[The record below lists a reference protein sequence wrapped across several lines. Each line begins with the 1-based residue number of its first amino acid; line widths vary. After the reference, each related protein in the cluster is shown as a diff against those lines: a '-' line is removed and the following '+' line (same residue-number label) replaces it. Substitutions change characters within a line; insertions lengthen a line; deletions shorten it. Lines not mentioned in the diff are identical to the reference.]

1 MSIAPIAEFHAVSKD
16 YQPGVFKRRPVR
28 ALSEVSFTLAPGEVL
43 GVIGPNRA
51 GKSTVAKILLSLTR
65 PTTGSAVR
73 FGESVSRRRSLA
85 RIGFTHEHQ
94 AFPPYLT
101 PQGVLEFYGTLA
113 GVPTGQLPMLTAK
126 WLERVNLAD
135 RATELV
141 SNFSKG
147 MVARLGLAQALLN
160 DPDLLVLDEPYEG
173 LDIPGQQLVHTLIRE
188 HRKQGKS
195 VLLITH
201 APGDI
206 EKLCD
211 CVLLLKNGKPVF
223 TGTTAELLRDPSSGA
238 RQSTDKAL
246 QRFFK
251 YTL

>member
-1 MSIAPIAEFHAVSKD
+1 MSTAPIAEFQAVSKD
-16 YQPGVFKRRPVR
+16 YVAGVLKRRPVR
-28 ALSEVSFTLAPGEVL
+28 ALSDVTFTLARGEVL

-65 PTTGSAVR
+65 PTTGAANR
-73 FGESVSRRRSLA
+73 FGEPVARRRTLA
-85 RIGFTHEHQ
+85 RIGYTHEHQ

-101 PQGVLEFYGTLA
+101 PQGVLGFYGTMA
-113 GVPTGQLPMLTAK
+113 GVPQAQLPSLTTK

-135 RATELV
+135 RATEPV
-141 SNFSKG
+141 SRFSKG
-147 MVARLGLAQALLN
+147 MIARLGLAQALLN

-173 LDIPGQQLVHTLIRE
+173 LDVEGQQLVHSLVRE
-188 HRKQGKS
+188 HRQQGKS

-201 APGDI
+201 APGDL

-211 CVLLLKNGKPVF
+211 RVLLLKNGKAVY
-223 TGTTAELLRDPSSGA
+223 TGTTTELLRDPASGS
-238 RQSTDKAL
+238 RQSVDKAL

-251 YTL
+251 YAL